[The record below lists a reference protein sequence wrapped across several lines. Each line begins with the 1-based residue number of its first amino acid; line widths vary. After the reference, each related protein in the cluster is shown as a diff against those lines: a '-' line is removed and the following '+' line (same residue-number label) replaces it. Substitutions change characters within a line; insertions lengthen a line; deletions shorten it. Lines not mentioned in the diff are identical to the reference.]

1 MYNIAICDD
10 DKKDIEILTDLIL
23 RTNVVD
29 TGLFQIYTFEAGE
42 HLFFHQKMDFDLII
56 MDMQMGNMDGYETA
70 MKLRQMDINFLLV
83 FCSGVIMPVPHHFK
97 AGAFRY
103 LEKKN
108 SEEDMLAELNDIVR
122 EMVKRKA
129 RPYLL
134 SRCGSGRD
142 QIRIYPES
150 VLYIAI
156 KGNGSQIVACGQI
169 KEQYS
174 GNAIRTSMNLN
185 AVAEVFTEEY
195 GFVRIHNS
203 YIVNMD
209 YIANITRTSVKLVD
223 GSELGIA
230 RSKIKH
236 FQQVFAQYGLSKH

>member
-1 MYNIAICDD
+1 MYKIAICDD
-10 DKKDIEILTDLIL
+10 DKRDIEILKELLL

-56 MDMQMGNMDGYETA
+56 MDMQMGNMDGYESA
-70 MKLRQMDINFLLV
+70 MKLRQMDANFLLV
-83 FCSGVIMPVPHHFK
+83 FCSGVVMPVPQHFK
-97 AGAFRY
+97 AGVFRY

-108 SEEDMLAELNDIVR
+108 SDEDMVTELNDIVR
-122 EMVKRKA
+122 EMTKRKA
-129 RPYLL
+129 RPHLL
-134 SRCGSGRD
+134 CLYGSGRD
-142 QIRIYPES
+142 RIRVYPEE

-169 KEQYS
+169 KGQYPD
-174 GNAIRTSMNLN
+174 ATLRTSMNLD
-185 AVAEVFTEEY
+185 AIAEVFTEEY

-209 YIANITRTSVKLVD
+209 YITNLSRTSIKLED
-223 GSELGIA
+223 GTELGIA